1 MIKSY
6 LLACPLLVRCWGV
19 TLGDLTVSPSIVE
32 GEVEAQ
38 PSKSYTHR
46 YFSLALLA
54 DGKSRIRNPLL
65 SLDTKAT
72 LRAVQVLGGE
82 VEISS
87 DSVEIVGT
95 GGELSPRGNKID
107 VGNSGTTLRIMT
119 AISSL
124 TPEKI
129 QLTGDQSILERPMGP
144 LVDSLND
151 LDVSAECQ
159 GRDGRPPVLVGGDLV
174 GGETVITGDVSSQFI
189 SALLIAGLRSEV
201 GIDLEIEED
210 LKSKPYVEITLKT
223 IEEAGGVVKPSSSL
237 LSYNIPGEQSL
248 EPMDCS
254 VPGDY
259 SSAAFILCAGALS
272 PEGVKVNNLDPE
284 DVQGDRRIIDLLEDF
299 GASVYVEDDAVRVV
313 GRENISGI
321 DADCSDNPDL
331 VPILTV
337 LGALSEGT
345 TRLYNVGHLRY
356 KEVDRLDVITRELRK
371 LGVKVEEKEDSLKVF
386 GGNEI
391 SGGEVRSHGDHRIA
405 MSLAVAGMYAEGPVK
420 VKNFDCVN
428 ISYPDFVEDVRSLG
442 VNLDYE
448 ED

>member
-1 MIKSY
+1 
-6 LLACPLLVRCWGV
+6 
-19 TLGDLTVSPSIVE
+19 LGDLTVSPSVIE

-65 SLDTKAT
+65 SLDTKST
-72 LRAVQVLGGE
+72 LRAVRFLGAD
-82 VEISS
+82 VEMGS
-87 DSVEIVGT
+87 DIVEIVGT
-95 GGELSPRGNKID
+95 GGDLSPRGNKID
-107 VGNSGTTLRIMT
+107 VGNSGTTLRIMS

-124 TPEKI
+124 TSEKI
-129 QLTGDQSILERPMGP
+129 QLTGDESILERPMGP

-151 LDVSAECQ
+151 LGVSAKCQ
-159 GRDGRPPVLVGGDLV
+159 GRNGRPPVLVGGDLV
-174 GGETVITGDVSSQFI
+174 GGETVITGDVSSQFV
-189 SALLIAGLRSEV
+189 SALLIAGLCSEV

-223 IEEAGGVVKPSSSL
+223 LEEAGGVVKPSSSL
-237 LSYNIPGEQSL
+237 LSYTIPGEQSL
-248 EPMDCS
+248 KPIDCS
-254 VPGDY
+254 VPGDF

-272 PEGVKVNNLDPE
+272 PDGVTVNNLDPG
-284 DVQGDRRIIDLLEDF
+284 DVQGDRRIIDLLKDF
-299 GASVYVEDDAVRVV
+299 GASVYIEEDSVKVV
-313 GRENISGI
+313 GKEKISGI

-337 LGALSEGT
+337 LGALAEGT
-345 TRLYNVGHLRY
+345 TRLYNVEHLRY

-371 LGVKVEEKEDSLKVF
+371 LGVKIEEREDSLKVF
-386 GGNEI
+386 GEGKI

-405 MSLAVAGMYAEGPVK
+405 MSLAIAGLYADGPVT

-428 ISYPDFVEDVRSLG
+428 ISYPEFVEDVHSLG
-442 VNLDYE
+442 ADLNYE
-448 ED
+448 GEAEEN